1 MPIYCSKQT
10 LHYCVEKHIALWGIE
25 SSLDVLLLVAW
36 KKSTLLATLQIF
48 SFQSQPNSFAS
59 KTKKKSSRKINTQ
72 QLSTKWPT
80 LFCIFMTQTV
90 ASGNHLIPL
99 MIGPALG
106 MPMTPVALVVL
117 HSFVQCF
124 LSISELFLHNYR
136 VESVGWNIFFSFLA
150 KCV

>member
-72 QLSTKWPT
+72 QLSTK
-80 LFCIFMTQTV
+80 
-90 ASGNHLIPL
+90 
-99 MIGPALG
+99 
-106 MPMTPVALVVL
+106 
-117 HSFVQCF
+117 
-124 LSISELFLHNYR
+124 
-136 VESVGWNIFFSFLA
+136 
-150 KCV
+150 